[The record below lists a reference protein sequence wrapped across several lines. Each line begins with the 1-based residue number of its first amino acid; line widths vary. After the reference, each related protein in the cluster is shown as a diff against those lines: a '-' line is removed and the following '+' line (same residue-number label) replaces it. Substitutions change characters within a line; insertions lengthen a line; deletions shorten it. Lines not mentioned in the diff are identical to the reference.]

1 MKGHFLINV
10 FWGSGGS
17 TSHCQHPLGEDEDID
32 RGFGLGGKKVRGESF
47 DVGHEERIEGFELDF
62 LGGVGSEE
70 VGGFG
75 GRGGSACD
83 GDGGGS
89 GEMGG

>member
-1 MKGHFLINV
+1 MEGHFLIDV
-10 FWGSGGS
+10 FRRCRGS
-17 TSHCQHPLGEDEDID
+17 TSHRQHALGEDEDID
-32 RGFGLGGKKVRGESF
+32 RGFGLGGEEVRGESF

-62 LGGVGSEE
+62 LGGVGGEE

-83 GDGGGS
+83 CDGR
-89 GEMGG
+89 